1 MGRKSKNAQNNNTMV
16 KAVQQRVRQPPRV
29 RISGSIS
36 NSTTLRGVEVCNSLQ
51 ASGLNTDAYLVI
63 PLIGGS
69 NQNMNTKTPLMDVA
83 KLYSSFLFQ
92 PGTKMHYIP
101 TVGLNEKGTVSVCFV
116 NNSELSDYC
125 LNSGRTT
132 TEIRDVVLG
141 ASNTVTHAVW
151 QEFTYAMNLPARRK
165 RFDTN
170 RAGALSTESTLDR
183 TCQGVFIFY
192 ASGITAGLTVSTPR
206 RESVILL
213 EGLTTSV
220 Q

>member
-1 MGRKSKNAQNNNTMV
+1 MV
-16 KAVQQRVRQPPRV
+16 KTVQQRVRQPPRV

-36 NSTTLRGVEVCNSLQ
+36 NSTTLRGVEVCHDVESVG
-51 ASGLNTDAYLVI
+51 SNTDAYLVI

-69 NQNMNTKTPLMDVA
+69 NQNMNSKTPLMDVA

-101 TVGLNEKGTVSVCFV
+101 SVGLNEKGTVSVCFI
-116 NNSELSDYC
+116 NNSELADYC

-151 QEFTYAMNLPARRK
+151 QEFTYPMNLPARRK

-170 RAGALSTESTLDR
+170 RSSPLSSESTLDR
-183 TCQGVFIFY
+183 TCQGVFVFY
-192 ASGITAGLTVSTPR
+192 ASGIATTTKVSTPR
-206 RESVILL
+206 RESVLLL
-213 EGLTTSV
+213 EGLSTSAV
-220 Q
+220 